1 MKVMRLWKFFAL
13 GFAER
18 ISKNLFR
25 EANAINLH
33 NLITFITSSAL
44 RAQRITNFT
53 MQ

>member
-1 MKVMRLWKFFAL
+1 MKLRRFFAL

-18 ISKNLFR
+18 ISKNFLR

-33 NLITFITSSAL
+33 NLITFITSSAH